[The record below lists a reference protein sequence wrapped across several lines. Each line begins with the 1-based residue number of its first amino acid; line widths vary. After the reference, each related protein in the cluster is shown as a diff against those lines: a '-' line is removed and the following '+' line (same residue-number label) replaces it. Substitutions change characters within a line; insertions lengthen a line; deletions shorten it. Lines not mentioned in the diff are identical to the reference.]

1 MSQINLQINFNP
13 KVVAAALVVIGI
25 ATLAYKIPE
34 TKAQA
39 SPAPTGKFGCMLNTN
54 PLAYLAERTDK
65 YAFINQI
72 GVLDFDTLS
81 GNFSITNVLA
91 FNTVRASNQNDEVSA
106 TYSIVPGPFA
116 GAFTVSARSEGNS
129 ADYILIP
136 VNSGNTLLI
145 KSRIEGKE
153 IPDAGVCQKI

>member
-13 KVVAAALVVIGI
+13 KLIAAMLVAIGI

-39 SPAPTGKFGCMLNTN
+39 SPALTGKFGCMLNTN
-54 PLAYLAERTDK
+54 PLAYLAERTGT

-72 GVLDFDTLS
+72 GVVDFDTLTS
-81 GNFSITNVLA
+81 NFSITNVLN
-91 FNTVRASNQNDEVSA
+91 FNTVRATNQNDEVTAS
-106 TYSIVPGPFA
+106 YSIVPGPFA
-116 GAFTVSARSEGNS
+116 GAFTITARSEGNT

-153 IPDAGVCQKI
+153 IPDTGVCQRI